1 MGVGIGKTG
10 ALLRWMAW
18 ASEGDERGEVLWM
31 VDVREGPG
39 RGRWKSD
46 RDGE

>member
-31 VDVREGPG
+31 VDVRGTRPG
-39 RGRWKSD
+39 TL
-46 RDGE
+46 EI